1 MPSRRDFLRIVL
13 LGSGALYL
21 SAPLGG
27 CNRRSPTVERS
38 NNVGPEVSRQ
48 QYENPHRFIREH
60 HRKGIDWQNAV
71 THTADVTIVGTG
83 PAGLTAAVLLTTAGY
98 EVLLLESEPVGGGAA
113 RAGSYND
120 QHYPLAAI
128 YFVEHSDII
137 GELCKYA
144 GIEPTMVPPDAVII
158 EGQPV
163 EQLWNDSVLSSL
175 PLPRTEQAE
184 LRRFRDD
191 LLDMR
196 TRGTVPVYPL
206 PDTLPP
212 ALSKL
217 DAQRASEFLASYRSP
232 FLHSLLDL
240 YARSSM
246 GDTLEN
252 INTYSLLNFY
262 ASELNT
268 PRYTFPGG
276 LGALTAHI
284 AQKLGDRIKTG
295 MTCFHIEDAHRN
307 PTTWAMD
314 AAGRLHRF
322 RSRVAIVAVQK
333 FMLPWVIAELPEA
346 QKAAMHALHY
356 SPFLTVHLCAQ
367 RPLLPAAFDL
377 WVPNALPLFTDIINA
392 NATGEAS
399 TTAFVASIYAPR
411 SAQDRAMMQSDDV
424 LAAFAR
430 RIAEHATTTVPT
442 IHREAVEE
450 VHVFGWGHALVVPT
464 PGSHS
469 GTAQAA
475 RQPFGR
481 ILFANTDND
490 ASPAFENA
498 VAHGARAA
506 EQAMAVLTQ

>member
-38 NNVGPEVSRQ
+38 SDVGPEVSRQ

-60 HRKGIDWQNAV
+60 HRNGIDWQNAA
-71 THTADVTIVGTG
+71 THTADVTIVGAG
-83 PAGLTAAVLLTTAGY
+83 PAGLAAAVLLTSAGY
-98 EVLLLESEPVGGGAA
+98 DVLLLDSEPVGGGAA

-120 QHYPLAAI
+120 QRYPLASI
-128 YFVEHSDII
+128 YFVEQTDII

-144 GIEPTMVPPDAVII
+144 GIEPTTVPPDAVII

-163 EQLWNDSVLSSL
+163 ELLWNDSDLSSL
-175 PLPRTEQAE
+175 PLPRKEQAE

-262 ASELNT
+262 ASELDT

-356 SPFLTVHLCAQ
+356 SPFLTVHLCARQ
-367 RPLLPAAFDL
+367 PLVPAAFDL

-469 GTAQAA
+469 GIAQAA
-475 RQPFGR
+475 RQPLGR

-490 ASPAFENA
+490 AAPAFENA

-506 EQAMAVLTQ
+506 EQAMALLKQ